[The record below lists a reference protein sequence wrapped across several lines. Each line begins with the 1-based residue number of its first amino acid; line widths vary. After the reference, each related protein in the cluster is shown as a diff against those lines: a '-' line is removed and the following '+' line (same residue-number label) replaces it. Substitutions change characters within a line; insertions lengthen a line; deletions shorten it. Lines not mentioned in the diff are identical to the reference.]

1 MAFLF
6 RVFFGMM
13 LCVAVVHG
21 MIGSTT
27 VSPSSVENWSF
38 TASFGRGIPNEPD
51 KEISES
57 AIQSFI
63 EEMMSSSELADGFK
77 IVQTKGIYEKQKEN
91 SFDIVVVHNQF
102 QKMLETM
109 ENICLQYVQ
118 RFKQDSVMLSYHK
131 VQYSFVTDH
140 E

>member
-21 MIGSTT
+21 MIGLTT
-27 VSPSSVENWSF
+27 VSPLSVENWSF
-38 TASFGRGIPNEPD
+38 TASFGRGIPDKPD
-51 KEISES
+51 IEISES

-63 EEMMSSSELADGFK
+63 EEMMSELADGFK
-77 IVQTKGIYEKQKEN
+77 IVQTKGIYKQQKEN
-91 SFDIVVVHNQF
+91 SFDIAVVHDQF
-102 QKMLETM
+102 QKTLVAMK
-109 ENICLQYVQ
+109 NICLQYAK